1 MLFRNLSTSTI
12 GWISRL
18 MLEESVEYPHKYNN
32 TGQASQSM
40 IKQTAESILA
50 QVNDTYIKIGD
61 GNITL
66 NGDTKVNGSLTLND
80 KKQGFL
86 LVGNGGTT
94 EISPNSIFQFHNGTI
109 KTQLTL
115 VQIQQYIDFN
125 SIMVQLKPIDIYNG
139 NLVFTEVSLRI
150 NVYFFA
156 VKMSMYN
163 ESIFAD
169 LRQHLHLIFIVKG

>member
-1 MLFRNLSTSTI
+1 MVQLKLFPVLHNMVSTVS
-12 GWISRL
+12 
-18 MLEESVEYPHKYNN
+18 
-32 TGQASQSM
+32 
-40 IKQTAESILA
+40 
-50 QVNDTYIKIGD
+50 
-61 GNITL
+61 
-66 NGDTKVNGSLTLND
+66 
-80 KKQGFL
+80 
-86 LVGNGGTT
+86 
-94 EISPNSIFQFHNGTI
+94 FQFHNGTI
-109 KTQLTL
+109 KTENK
-115 VQIQQYIDFN
+115 IDGVLAMINFN

>member
-1 MLFRNLSTSTI
+1 MVQLKLILVFSSSYFSQFQFHNGTI
-12 GWISRL
+12 KTICPNS
-18 MLEESVEYPHKYNN
+18 SV
-32 TGQASQSM
+32 T
-40 IKQTAESILA
+40 
-50 QVNDTYIKIGD
+50 
-61 GNITL
+61 IT
-66 NGDTKVNGSLTLND
+66 
-80 KKQGFL
+80 
-86 LVGNGGTT
+86 
-94 EISPNSIFQFHNGTI
+94 SIFQFHNGTI
-109 KTQLTL
+109 KTQMNVT
-115 VQIQQYIDFN
+115 QIHAKLHFN

>member
-1 MLFRNLSTSTI
+1 MVQLKHYDSKIYGYKAEEFQFHNGTIKTPCAFLSFHISCKFQFHNGTI
-12 GWISRL
+12 KTDQIAYVIA
-18 MLEESVEYPHKYNN
+18 MV
-32 TGQASQSM
+32 M
-40 IKQTAESILA
+40 
-50 QVNDTYIKIGD
+50 
-61 GNITL
+61 
-66 NGDTKVNGSLTLND
+66 
-80 KKQGFL
+80 
-86 LVGNGGTT
+86 
-94 EISPNSIFQFHNGTI
+94 IFQFHNGTI
-109 KTQLTL
+109 KT
-115 VQIQQYIDFN
+115 VRSKWRFNYFIYFN

>member
-1 MLFRNLSTSTI
+1 MVQLKPL
-12 GWISRL
+12 
-18 MLEESVEYPHKYNN
+18 
-32 TGQASQSM
+32 
-40 IKQTAESILA
+40 
-50 QVNDTYIKIGD
+50 
-61 GNITL
+61 
-66 NGDTKVNGSLTLND
+66 KVVSSKVHHTH
-80 KKQGFL
+80 F
-86 LVGNGGTT
+86 
-94 EISPNSIFQFHNGTI
+94 NSIMVQLKPYKDFKEIRKRLFQFHNGTI
-109 KTQLTL
+109 KTSDFNEDTSLCYVFQFHNGTIKTNTFHLF
-115 VQIQQYIDFN
+115 QRIHIRYFN

>member
-1 MLFRNLSTSTI
+1 MVQL
-12 GWISRL
+12 
-18 MLEESVEYPHKYNN
+18 
-32 TGQASQSM
+32 
-40 IKQTAESILA
+40 KQTDAEHLHLI
-50 QVNDTYIKIGD
+50 
-61 GNITL
+61 
-66 NGDTKVNGSLTLND
+66 
-80 KKQGFL
+80 
-86 LVGNGGTT
+86 
-94 EISPNSIFQFHNGTI
+94 
-109 KTQLTL
+109 
-115 VQIQQYIDFN
+115 YIDFN

>member
-1 MLFRNLSTSTI
+1 MVQLKPLNSNSLICLFR
-12 GWISRL
+12 
-18 MLEESVEYPHKYNN
+18 
-32 TGQASQSM
+32 
-40 IKQTAESILA
+40 
-50 QVNDTYIKIGD
+50 
-61 GNITL
+61 
-66 NGDTKVNGSLTLND
+66 
-80 KKQGFL
+80 
-86 LVGNGGTT
+86 
-94 EISPNSIFQFHNGTI
+94 FQFHNGTI
-109 KTQLTL
+109 KTTLSYTRLHQCCNFNSIMVQLKL
-115 VQIQQYIDFN
+115 EDLYADGAYQRYFNSIMVQLKHDYSFILPAILPKFQFHNGTIKTRNTTSMLKMCLNFN

>member
-1 MLFRNLSTSTI
+1 MVQLKHYDSKI
-12 GWISRL
+12 YGYKA
-18 MLEESVEYPHKYNN
+18 EE
-32 TGQASQSM
+32 
-40 IKQTAESILA
+40 
-50 QVNDTYIKIGD
+50 
-61 GNITL
+61 
-66 NGDTKVNGSLTLND
+66 
-80 KKQGFL
+80 
-86 LVGNGGTT
+86 
-94 EISPNSIFQFHNGTI
+94 FQFHNGTI
-109 KTQLTL
+109 KTPCAFLSFHISCKFQFHNGTIKTSHLMRDVL
-115 VQIQQYIDFN
+115 DEYNFN

>member
-1 MLFRNLSTSTI
+1 MVQLKF
-12 GWISRL
+12 
-18 MLEESVEYPHKYNN
+18 
-32 TGQASQSM
+32 SQS
-40 IKQTAESILA
+40 ILPQNMQYA
-50 QVNDTYIKIGD
+50 D
-61 GNITL
+61 
-66 NGDTKVNGSLTLND
+66 
-80 KKQGFL
+80 F
-86 LVGNGGTT
+86 
-94 EISPNSIFQFHNGTI
+94 NSIVVQLRLENPKIAVEVLLFQFHNGTI
-109 KTQLTL
+109 KTYKGHTSKQLDF
-115 VQIQQYIDFN
+115 DFN

>member
-1 MLFRNLSTSTI
+1 MDKLP
-12 GWISRL
+12 RL
-18 MLEESVEYPHKYNN
+18 Y
-32 TGQASQSM
+32 
-40 IKQTAESILA
+40 
-50 QVNDTYIKIGD
+50 
-61 GNITL
+61 GN
-66 NGDTKVNGSLTLND
+66 
-80 KKQGFL
+80 
-86 LVGNGGTT
+86 
-94 EISPNSIFQFHNGTI
+94 
-109 KTQLTL
+109 
-115 VQIQQYIDFN
+115 FN

>member
-1 MLFRNLSTSTI
+1 MVQLKLTDEQKEV
-12 GWISRL
+12 L
-18 MLEESVEYPHKYNN
+18 ALLPH
-32 TGQASQSM
+32 
-40 IKQTAESILA
+40 
-50 QVNDTYIKIGD
+50 
-61 GNITL
+61 
-66 NGDTKVNGSLTLND
+66 
-80 KKQGFL
+80 F
-86 LVGNGGTT
+86 
-94 EISPNSIFQFHNGTI
+94 NSIMVQLNLFIFVLILCVTI
-109 KTQLTL
+109 NFNSIMVQLKRKGASYDTL
-115 VQIQQYIDFN
+115 FDYNFN